1 MSPGTV
7 ASQLPPAS
15 AAKSTTTD
23 PCFITA
29 SISLVINFGAGFP
42 GMRACGEIRAEGGDE
57 GDQTNSGDYDVNLP
71 ALFFEQGHFCS
82 DEFLRHDL
90 RISTYTAT
98 IFLDIDF

>member
-42 GMRACGEIRAEGGDE
+42 GMRACGEIRAESGDE

>member
-42 GMRACGEIRAEGGDE
+42 GIRACDEIRAESGNE
-57 GDQTNSGDYDVNLP
+57 GDQTNSGNYDVNLP

-82 DEFLRHDL
+82 NEFLRHDPC
-90 RISTYTAT
+90 ISTCTAT
-98 IFLDIDF
+98 VFLDIDF